1 MGMSADLEG
10 VVRVV
15 CFTAL
20 VGLLVWGLIE
30 GRIEQSLFFAI
41 VAVLAGYLLSGR
53 VALLVRRVLGR

>member
-1 MGMSADLEG
+1 MSADLEG
-10 VVRVV
+10 MVRVV

-30 GRIEQSLFFAI
+30 GRIEQTLFFAI

-53 VALLVRRVLGR
+53 AALLVRRVLGS